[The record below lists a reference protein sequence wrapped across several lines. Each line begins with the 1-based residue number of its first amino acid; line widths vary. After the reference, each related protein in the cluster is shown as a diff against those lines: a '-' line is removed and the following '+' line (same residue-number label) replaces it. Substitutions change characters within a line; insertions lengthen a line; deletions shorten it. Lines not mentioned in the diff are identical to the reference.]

1 MASVRD
7 KKGNIVR
14 GSGSELTEKQQS
26 FMDRVYEE
34 GIENAGKIATD
45 IGYTN
50 YYRDRRT
57 QGTAFYREIMKFV
70 DLEAKS
76 IEAAKGTNI
85 TKLIAIRDT
94 AMSNGDMKTAMDAI
108 KILNDMQGYKAPV
121 KVEQT
126 KLDITATIDLTKKPE
141 DDNMLDISYEDAD

>member
-14 GSGSELTEKQQS
+14 GSGSELTEKQKM

-141 DDNMLDISYEDAD
+141 EDNMLDIGYEDAD